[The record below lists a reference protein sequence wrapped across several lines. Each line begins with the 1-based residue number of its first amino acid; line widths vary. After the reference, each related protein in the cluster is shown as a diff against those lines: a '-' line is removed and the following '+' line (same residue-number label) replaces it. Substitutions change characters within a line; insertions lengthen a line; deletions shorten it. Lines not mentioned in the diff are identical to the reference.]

1 MIIKTLSSLNN
12 LEDKK
17 VLLRVDFNVSIKD
30 GNVIEDFRI
39 KKVLPTID
47 FLIQSG
53 AKIIL
58 ISHIDEKEGGTLEPV
73 ARFLLTFFPKLRFI
87 KDIFSPEAK
96 KEVDNMA
103 PAGIILFENLRN
115 WEGEKDNDLTFAKH
129 LASLADIFVNDAFAV
144 SHREHASVVGVPEFI
159 PSYLGLL
166 FEEEIRILSKVFDAP
181 KPFLFIVGGA
191 KFETK
196 LPLIQKFLP
205 VADHIFVGGALAN
218 DLFKAKGYF
227 VGDSLISQESHTED
241 FVNNE
246 KIILPSDV
254 RTQHK
259 GFFYT
264 KSPTEISVNEKIWD
278 IGPKTSLDLK
288 KLINEAKLIL
298 WNGPMGNYEQGFM
311 DGTKELASLLTES
324 QAEVI
329 VGGGD
334 VVSCLDKLSL
344 LDKFYFVST
353 GGGAMLDFLVDET
366 LPGIEAIKKRGTIVE
381 KVKKS
386 IWQKIFN

>member
-1 MIIKTLSSLNN
+1 MISIKDQKSL
-12 LEDKK
+12 KGK
-17 VLLRVDFNVSIKD
+17 RVLVRVDFNVSIKD
-30 GNVIEDFRI
+30 GNVVEDFRI

-87 KDIFSPEAK
+87 KDIFSPEVK

-115 WEGEKDNDLTFAKH
+115 WEGEKANDPAFAKY
-129 LASLADIFVNDAFAV
+129 LASLADMFVNDAFAV
-144 SHREHASVVGVPEFI
+144 SHREHASIVGIPEFI
-159 PSYLGLL
+159 PSCLGLL

-218 DLFKAKGYF
+218 DLFKARGYF
-227 VGDSLISQESHTED
+227 VGDSLISQESHAEA

-264 KSPTEISVNEKIWD
+264 KNPTEISVNEKIWD

-288 KLINEAKLIL
+288 KIVDEAELIL

-366 LPGIEAIKKRGTIVE
+366 LPGIEAIKKRGTIIE
-381 KVKKS
+381 KAKKS